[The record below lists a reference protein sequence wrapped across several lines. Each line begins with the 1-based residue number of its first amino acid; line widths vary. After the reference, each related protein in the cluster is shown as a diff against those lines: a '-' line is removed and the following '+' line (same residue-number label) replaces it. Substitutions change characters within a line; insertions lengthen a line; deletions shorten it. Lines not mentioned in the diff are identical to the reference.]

1 MILQAAQHF
10 VVEHIWLKTDRTD
23 LGQVPVTLAS
33 QDFLCIFKLSRTS
46 LQCGQKICQRLP
58 AQRHLE
64 IGEVRTAF

>member
-1 MILQAAQHF
+1 MILQAAQDF

-23 LGQVPVTLAS
+23 LCQVPVTLVS
-33 QDFLCIFKLSRTS
+33 RDFLRIFNLSRTS

>member
-1 MILQAAQHF
+1 MILQAAQDF
-10 VVEHIWLKTDRTD
+10 VVEHIWLKTDRAD
-23 LGQVPVTLAS
+23 LCQVPVTLVS
-33 QDFLCIFKLSRTS
+33 QILCIFNLSRTS